1 MNFTFV
7 IDSSFLF
14 KLELN
19 LFDIILLFS
28 NKNISPFAVPVIILF
43 EFSRAW
49 VSSTEGQ
56 STIKWAK
63 PRESWVRCCLTQ

>member
-28 NKNISPFAVPVIILF
+28 NKNISPFDVPVIILF
-43 EFSRAW
+43 EIISNVNNDDSVKFIIF
-49 VSSTEGQ
+49 V
-56 STIKWAK
+56 
-63 PRESWVRCCLTQ
+63 